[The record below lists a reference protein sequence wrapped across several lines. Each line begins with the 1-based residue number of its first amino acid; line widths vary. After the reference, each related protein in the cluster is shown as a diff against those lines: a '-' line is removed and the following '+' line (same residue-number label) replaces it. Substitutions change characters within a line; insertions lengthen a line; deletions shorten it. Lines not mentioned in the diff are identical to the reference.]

1 MKILLNLRK
10 LILTSIVAGCISI
23 TAYSQ
28 SSVGI
33 NTTNPS
39 PNAVLELVS
48 PNNNQGLKIPSLTTA
63 QRTDAAFVTSLT
75 AADNGLIVFDSDVN
89 SFFYWDGSD
98 WTKISKGE
106 IPTLEEILAV
116 SNSAASKKISD
127 LANPENAQDAATKK
141 YIDDTLTITNQNI
154 ANLFDSITYVQTSI
168 SNLFDSI
175 TQIQT
180 DVTNL
185 YDSVS
190 SIQQTIDIINDSIT
204 NISNDITVLNDSI
217 TNITN
222 DITVLNDSIV
232 NISNDV
238 TNIDN
243 RLTTTETNVTN
254 LQTDVTNITND
265 ITVLKDSV
273 NNFSNYFTVINDS
286 ITNISNDI
294 TVLNDSITNITNDIK
309 VINDSIVNI
318 SNNVT
323 VLQDS
328 INNFSNYFTVINDSI
343 TNISNDITVLNDSIA
358 NYSNYFQVINDSIVN
373 ISNQVVNLISNPNF
387 VLPQG
392 EIFVGDGD
400 DTARAV
406 TVSGDIAINST
417 GQTTIQNGVIQAGNL
432 DSDGTGTPLANGAID
447 WVLTSKGDGS
457 FKWTNPSTTPVDPN
471 NISLLNGNIFVG
483 NASDKAAGVAMQGD
497 ATIINNGT
505 ITIAN
510 NAITS
515 AKIANGAIADVD
527 LDKTNIPLSGFGAA
541 AANVSLGSNKLT
553 NVADPTLAQDAAT
566 KNYVDTKATTDLAG
580 KANVDQTF
588 YLGSTNIAINRA
600 SASQALTG
608 ITSIDGS
615 AATLTTARLINGTS
629 FNGSA
634 DITVPLNATTDNANA
649 STMYP
654 VWTTGAGNNQ
664 ASISTTKLSFVP
676 STGILSATG
685 FAGSGAALTDIPNSA
700 LTNSSV
706 TIGTTAINLGSSST
720 TLGGLTSVTSTSFI
734 GALTGNATTAT
745 TATNIAGGL
754 GGSIPYQTA
763 ANTTALLANGTAG
776 QVLTSAGGTNAPTWT
791 TVGGGTV
798 TTFGFTDANGFSGTV
813 TNATSTPNLSL
824 GTSIAG
830 ILKGNGTAISA
841 ATAGV
846 DYQAPISLTTTG
858 SSGAST
864 LVGTTLNIPNYTLA
878 GLGGIGLTSL
888 SATAPLSYNNG
899 TGAFSIAQADGGTNG
914 FLSSTDWTTF
924 NTKMSNPMTTAG
936 DVIYGGVAGAPT
948 RLAGVATGNALI
960 SGGIGTAPSW
970 GKIGLTTHVSGI
982 LPIANGGTAISTT
995 PTNGQLLI
1003 GNGTN
1008 YTLSTLT
1015 GTANE
1020 IGIANAAGSITLG
1033 IDKSATIAANPTF
1046 AAGSYGFGTTG
1057 FIFEGAT
1064 ANTAEGLLT
1073 SADVTVDQTW
1083 TLPNAS
1089 GTIALTSDIPTVPTA
1104 ANPTTSIG
1112 LTATNGTATTF
1123 MRSDAAPALDVSITP
1138 TWTGAHI
1145 WSALGTF
1152 NLGLNASGAAINL
1165 NNSSNFAT
1173 NINTGTSTGQINIG
1187 GSAAQTINIGNGAA
1201 AKTINIGSTN
1211 TTSTTTINAG
1221 SGNITM
1227 TAPSTTIQTNTAT
1240 DDQLRLLPYIGGAGR
1255 FAGTITSL
1263 DLTANRTWTLPDAS
1277 GTILLSGGLSSSA
1290 VPYWTGTAF
1299 ADSRTWSN
1307 GTQLYIGSATLP
1319 AFTYDCEINGTFKTQ
1334 KIYHS
1339 SDARWKQNI
1348 LPINNALSK
1357 VQQLRGV
1364 SYEWKTEEFPEKH
1377 FSKGTQIGLIAQ
1389 EVEAVLPE
1397 LVNTD
1402 AEGYKAVEYANVVAV
1417 LIEAIKEQQTII
1429 DAQKREIEQLQASN
1443 TAMQQEM
1450 SQLQSMQTHIESMQ
1464 KQMDSMQA
1472 LLQVLQPTAI
1482 QTK

>member
-1 MKILLNLRK
+1 
-10 LILTSIVAGCISI
+10 
-23 TAYSQ
+23 
-28 SSVGI
+28 
-33 NTTNPS
+33 
-39 PNAVLELVS
+39 
-48 PNNNQGLKIPSLTTA
+48 
-63 QRTDAAFVTSLT
+63 
-75 AADNGLIVFDSDVN
+75 
-89 SFFYWDGSD
+89 
-98 WTKISKGE
+98 
-106 IPTLEEILAV
+106 
-116 SNSAASKKISD
+116 
-127 LANPENAQDAATKK
+127 
-141 YIDDTLTITNQNI
+141 
-154 ANLFDSITYVQTSI
+154 
-168 SNLFDSI
+168 
-175 TQIQT
+175 
-180 DVTNL
+180 
-185 YDSVS
+185 
-190 SIQQTIDIINDSIT
+190 
-204 NISNDITVLNDSI
+204 
-217 TNITN
+217 
-222 DITVLNDSIV
+222 
-232 NISNDV
+232 
-238 TNIDN
+238 
-243 RLTTTETNVTN
+243 N
-254 LQTDVTNITND
+254 LQTDVTNLDNRVTTTENNITTLQTDVTNLTNDFTTLQTDITN
-265 ITVLKDSV
+265 L
-273 NNFSNYFTVINDS
+273 
-286 ITNISNDI
+286 ITNPELTLAED
-294 TVLNDSITNITNDIK
+294 K
-309 VINDSIVNI
+309 
-318 SNNVT
+318 
-323 VLQDS
+323 
-328 INNFSNYFTVINDSI
+328 
-343 TNISNDITVLNDSIA
+343 
-358 NYSNYFQVINDSIVN
+358 
-373 ISNQVVNLISNPNF
+373 
-387 VLPQG
+387 
-392 EIFVGDGD
+392 IFVGDASGK
-400 DTARAV
+400 TNAV
-406 TVSGDIAINST
+406 DMIGAITINST
-417 GQTTIQNGVIQAGNL
+417 GTTTLSNGVVTAPKLAADN
-432 DSDGTGTPLANGAID
+432 TGTALANGTLD
-447 WVLTSKGDGS
+447 WVLTSNGDGS

-471 NISLLNGNIFVG
+471 NITLLDGNIFVG

-588 YLGSTNIAINRA
+588 YIGTTSFAINRS
-600 SASQALTG
+600 SAAQSLTG

-629 FNGSA
+629 FNGSV
-634 DITVPLNATTDNANA
+634 DITVPLNSTTDNANA

-654 VWTTGAGNNQ
+654 IWTTGAGNNQ

-700 LTNSSV
+700 LTYSSI
-706 TIGTTAINLGSSST
+706 TIGTTAINLGASST
-720 TLGGLTSVTSTSFI
+720 TLGGLTSVTSTSFT
-734 GALTGNATTAT
+734 GDLTGNATSAT
-745 TATNIAGGL
+745 TASNIAGGA

-776 QVLTSAGGTNAPTWT
+776 QVLTSSGGTNAPTW
-791 TVGGGTV
+791 
-798 TTFGFTDANGFSGTV
+798 S
-813 TNATSTPNLSL
+813 S
-824 GTSIAG
+824 
-830 ILKGNGTAISA
+830 ISA
-841 ATAGV
+841 
-846 DYQAPISLTTTG
+846 PIG
-858 SSGAST
+858 
-864 LVGTTLNIPNYTLA
+864 
-878 GLGGIGLTSL
+878 
-888 SATAPLSYNNG
+888 
-899 TGAFSIAQADGGTNG
+899 
-914 FLSSTDWTTF
+914 
-924 NTKMSNPMTTAG
+924 
-936 DVIYGGVAGAPT
+936 
-948 RLAGVATGNALI
+948 
-960 SGGIGTAPSW
+960 
-970 GKIGLTTHVSGI
+970 
-982 LPIANGGTAISTT
+982 
-995 PTNGQLLI
+995 
-1003 GNGTN
+1003 
-1008 YTLSTLT
+1008 
-1015 GTANE
+1015 
-1020 IGIANAAGSITLG
+1020 
-1033 IDKSATIAANPTF
+1033 
-1046 AAGSYGFGTTG
+1046 
-1057 FIFEGAT
+1057 
-1064 ANTAEGLLT
+1064 
-1073 SADVTVDQTW
+1073 
-1083 TLPNAS
+1083 
-1089 GTIALTSDIPTVPTA
+1089 

-1165 NNSSNFAT
+1165 NNSSDFAT

-1201 AKTINIGSTN
+1201 AKTVAIGSTN

-1402 AEGYKAVEYANVVAV
+1402 TEGYKAVEYANVVAV

-1450 SQLQSMQTHIESMQ
+1450 SQLQSMQTHIDSMQ

>member
-1 MKILLNLRK
+1 MNSFNNPRK
-10 LILTSIVAGCISI
+10 LILTSFIAVFISI
-23 TAYSQ
+23 AAYTQ
-28 SSVGI
+28 NSVGI
-33 NTTNPS
+33 NTTNPN
-39 PNAVLELVS
+39 PHAVLDLVS

-63 QRTDAAFVTSLT
+63 QRTDAVFVSSLSAT
-75 AADNGLIVFDSDVN
+75 DNGLIIFDSDLN
-89 SFFYWDGSD
+89 SFYYWSGSD

-106 IPTLEEILAV
+106 IPTLEEILNV

-175 TQIQT
+175 TLIQT

-190 SIQQTIDIINDSIT
+190 SIQQTID
-204 NISNDITVLNDSI
+204 
-217 TNITN
+217 
-222 DITVLNDSIV
+222 
-232 NISNDV
+232 
-238 TNIDN
+238 
-243 RLTTTETNVTN
+243 
-254 LQTDVTNITND
+254 
-265 ITVLKDSV
+265 
-273 NNFSNYFTVINDS
+273 VINDS

-343 TNISNDITVLNDSIA
+343 TNISNDITVLNDSITNITNDITVLNDSIA

-471 NISLLNGNIFVG
+471 NITLLNGNIFVG
-483 NASDKAAGVAMQGD
+483 NASDKAAGVTMQGD

-515 AKIANGAIADVD
+515 AEISNGTIADID
-527 LDKTNIPLSGFGAA
+527 SDKTNIPLSGFGAA

-745 TATNIAGGL
+745 TATTATNIAGGL

-824 GTSIAG
+824 GTSITG

-841 ATAGV
+841 ATSGV

-888 SATAPLSYNNG
+888 SASAPLSYNNG

-924 NTKMSNPMTTAG
+924 NTKMSNPMTTTG

-960 SGGIGTAPSW
+960 SGGVGTAPSW

-1008 YTLSTLT
+1008 YTLSTLS

-1020 IGIANAAGSITLG
+1020 IGITNAAGSITLG

-1263 DLTANRTWTLPDAS
+1263 DLTANRTWTLPDAG
-1277 GTILLSGGLSSSA
+1277 GTILLSGGISSGA
-1290 VPYWTGTAF
+1290 LPYWTGTAF